1 MQRDVKVGLIL
12 GMLLVAVVAVVFY
25 RKEDEDRDKFARLV
39 PGPNAVAD
47 QAHGAIASSPTD
59 PYHVAPEYVADRWQR
74 PRRPRSAESSEPRA
88 PAADPAHTESAPN
101 PEPPRGPRVILQPPD
116 FGPAPQRTSRAPH
129 GTVKSISRAGRPDVS
144 IRTVTAADGVQ
155 EYVIRE
161 GDTLSEIAGRELGQP
176 DLYPMIYDAN
186 RDVLRDPESIPVG
199 QKIRI
204 PLLHRPTP
212 AAPPTTPQRGDEPAQ
227 ADPSHSTRTYEV
239 QENDTL
245 IRIAR
250 RFYHRDAMYVEIL
263 RANRD
268 RLAAPEDLRPGM
280 ILVLP

>member
-47 QAHGAIASSPTD
+47 HAREALTASPTD
-59 PYHVAPEYVADRWQR
+59 PYHVPPEHVADRWQR
-74 PRRPRSAESSEPRA
+74 PRRPRSAETSAARP
-88 PAADPAHTESAPN
+88 PAADPAHTESVPST
-101 PEPPRGPRVILQPPD
+101 EPPRGPRVILQPPD
-116 FGPAPQRTSRAPH
+116 FGPPPQRTTRAPQ
-129 GTVKSISRAGRPDVS
+129 GTVKSVSRAGRPDVA
-144 IRTVTAADGVQ
+144 IQNVPAADGAQ

-161 GDTLSEIAGRELGQP
+161 GDTLSDIAGRELGQP
-176 DLYPMIYDAN
+176 DLYPMIYEAN

-204 PLLHRPTP
+204 PLLHRPTAAQTTHRHVAEP
-212 AAPPTTPQRGDEPAQ
+212 APPA
-227 ADPSHSTRTYEV
+227 PSGLGRTYEV

-250 RFYHRDAMYVEIL
+250 RFYQRDAMYVEIL

-268 RLAAPEDLRPGM
+268 QLAAPEDLRAGM